1 MNRLSI
7 IEKTNDS
14 KRKIKQLY
22 DSDSVLFEETL
33 LVSNNI
39 KYSICFV
46 PKAEVYDVIIE
57 DFENNF
63 TDVDGDT
70 LDKIVLIGDT
80 SRFTLDGI
88 PYQSGTIITKANI
101 TKLKY
106 TPLDTDTN
114 YDILLQW
121 KAYDNRGL
129 SSE

>member
-1 MNRLSI
+1 MNRLPI

-63 TDVDGDT
+63 TKYQVFHKLSPST
-70 LDKIVLIGDT
+70 LST
-80 SRFTLDGI
+80 SI
-88 PYQSGTIITKANI
+88 Y
-101 TKLKY
+101 LKVKVIWMISAM
-106 TPLDTDTN
+106 N
-114 YDILLQW
+114 
-121 KAYDNRGL
+121 L
-129 SSE
+129 SVSVIRLSID

>member
-1 MNRLSI
+1 MNRLPI

-63 TDVDGDT
+63 TKGRNDRILPWGDST
-70 LDKIVLIGDT
+70 TPI
-80 SRFTLDGI
+80 S
-88 PYQSGTIITKANI
+88 SNSAN
-101 TKLKY
+101 
-106 TPLDTDTN
+106 
-114 YDILLQW
+114 
-121 KAYDNRGL
+121 NRM
-129 SSE
+129 SQQRHQ

>member
-1 MNRLSI
+1 MINNYIHAPYYFFNFDDRDFQVNRLPI

-63 TDVDGDT
+63 T
-70 LDKIVLIGDT
+70 K
-80 SRFTLDGI
+80 
-88 PYQSGTIITKANI
+88 YQVFHKLSPST
-101 TKLKY
+101 LKY
-106 TPLDTDTN
+106 FNLLKGESYLDDFGNEFKCISHTIE
-114 YDILLQW
+114 Y
-121 KAYDNRGL
+121 
-129 SSE
+129 

>member
-1 MNRLSI
+1 MNRLPI

-57 DFENNF
+57 DFENNY
-63 TDVDGDT
+63 T
-70 LDKIVLIGDT
+70 K
-80 SRFTLDGI
+80 
-88 PYQSGTIITKANI
+88 YQEFHK
-101 TKLKY
+101 
-106 TPLDTDTN
+106 
-114 YDILLQW
+114 
-121 KAYDNRGL
+121 
-129 SSE
+129 